1 MQILSKVPTYVWT
14 FIIGFV
20 IALLIDGCGTS
31 EPEII
36 TVEKLVPKIEYV
48 DRYKTD
54 TVRFAQWTVKRDTV
68 IVNDNTIDVRLD
80 TLLKVDTLKII
91 DTWLTEIAKYDTT
104 LEFSGGFVNVK
115 WQNYQN
121 LSEHLEVT
129 LMPKKGVNLKRVG
142 VLMYA
147 KGGIRSDFK
156 SIYTP
161 VVGGGLLIE
170 RKNFIFGADYGYSGQ
185 HNINGVV
192 GYRLR

>member
-68 IVNDNTIDVRLD
+68 IVNDTLVDVRLD
-80 TLLKVDTLKII
+80 TLFEVDTLKII
-91 DTWLTEIAKYDTT
+91 DTWLTEIAKYDST

-121 LSEHLEVT
+121 LSEKLEVT
-129 LMPKKGVNLKRVG
+129 LLPKKNGRRLGVML
-142 VLMYA
+142 LA